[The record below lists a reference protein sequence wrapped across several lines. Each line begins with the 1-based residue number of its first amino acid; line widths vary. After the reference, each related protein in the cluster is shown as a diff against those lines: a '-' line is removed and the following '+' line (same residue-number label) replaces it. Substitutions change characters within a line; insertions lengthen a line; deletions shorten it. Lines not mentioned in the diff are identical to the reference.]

1 MFRKQVLILI
11 IGDVIIF
18 VLALFL
24 ALVFRYLKLPTPE
37 FFLQHLYPFSLL
49 FFIWVVIF
57 YIAGLYS
64 REIILQKQRL
74 SSFLLK
80 AQAGAGIAAVLFFYF
95 MPFFRIT
102 PRANLFLDLMI
113 TLTALWVWRILARYL
128 LKTKPEEILLVASGP
143 EVDEFKKELD
153 FHPSYAYKIKT
164 HLSLVEFEQ
173 AFAFSDEEKFFRFL
187 SRENISLVV
196 ADFSAIKSSGAAT
209 MFYNSLARGMRLM
222 DFKDFYEDIFGRV
235 PISLLKEDWFFKNIA
250 GARYGSYRAIKRIID
265 FGAAL
270 VLLLPAL
277 LLFPFIALGI
287 ILSKLPDIF
296 NYKIARAREGDGI
309 IFFRQARVG
318 ENGRIFNFIKFRSQV
333 LGAEKMSHA
342 KEGADERYYAF
353 GNFMRKLYLDEL
365 AQIINVLKGEMS
377 FVGPRPERPKY
388 VEELKRKIP
397 YYEIRL
403 LVPPGITGWAQI
415 NMENDASVEDASEKI
430 LYDLYYIKNFSLML
444 DLRILLK
451 TIATVLSRSGR

>member
-1 MFRKQVLILI
+1 MEST
-11 IGDVIIF
+11 VI
-18 VLALFL
+18 
-24 ALVFRYLKLPTPE
+24 
-37 FFLQHLYPFSLL
+37 
-49 FFIWVVIF
+49 
-57 YIAGLYS
+57 
-64 REIILQKQRL
+64 
-74 SSFLLK
+74 
-80 AQAGAGIAAVLFFYF
+80 
-95 MPFFRIT
+95 
-102 PRANLFLDLMI
+102 
-113 TLTALWVWRILARYL
+113 
-128 LKTKPEEILLVASGP
+128 
-143 EVDEFKKELD
+143 
-153 FHPSYAYKIKT
+153 
-164 HLSLVEFEQ
+164 
-173 AFAFSDEEKFFRFL
+173 
-187 SRENISLVV
+187 
-196 ADFSAIKSSGAAT
+196 
-209 MFYNSLARGMRLM
+209 
-222 DFKDFYEDIFGRV
+222 
-235 PISLLKEDWFFKNIA
+235 
-250 GARYGSYRAIKRIID
+250 
-265 FGAAL
+265 
-270 VLLLPAL
+270 
-277 LLFPFIALGI
+277 
-287 ILSKLPDIF
+287 
-296 NYKIARAREGDGI
+296 GDGI